1 MSSDPSL
8 TRPVIAGASGILATV
23 SSQQETAIWTSQ
35 KRSTWCT
42 VASYWIFLV
51 VHSVTDIEL
60 FAGKR
65 EAVLVSRGQG
75 P

>member
-1 MSSDPSL
+1 M
-8 TRPVIAGASGILATV
+8 
-23 SSQQETAIWTSQ
+23 TSQ

-51 VHSVTDIEL
+51 VESATDIEL

-65 EAVLVSRGQG
+65 EAVLVGVKALEFLLGQANCSFH
-75 P
+75 